1 MSFQRS
7 IIIPYDVY
15 NDCVKKSK
23 KDAESNVLLHDPSL
37 TSDEKL
43 KLYRQDRLQH
53 KIAKTDKVDLDAP
66 PSRDASEFILSNFP
80 SKSQPII
87 NSILDWIHKH
97 PAVISFDDKLRV
109 TLNGDLMPDS
119 NIINILLYL
128 SGNLPVTATEDV
140 PSGSEIVHR
149 TLVHNGV
156 PSNWFKVRIPARKRV
171 HIEEDSDSVPSATAW
186 RSLGGRPDLRSTRRG
201 SKKR

>member
-1 MSFQRS
+1 MSFQKA

-15 NDCVKKSK
+15 TDCVRKSK
-23 KDAESNVLLHDPSL
+23 KEAENNILRDPSL
-37 TSDEKL
+37 SSDKKL
-43 KLYRQDRLQH
+43 KLYQQERLQH
-53 KIAKTDKVDLDAP
+53 KIAKTDKVDHDAP

-109 TLNGDLMPDS
+109 TVNGDLMPDS

-128 SGNLPVTATEDV
+128 SGNLPVTGSEDV
-140 PSGSEIVHR
+140 PTGSEIVHR

-156 PSNWFKVRIPARKRV
+156 PGNWFKVRIPARKRV

-186 RSLGGRPDLRSTRRG
+186 TSFGGRPDLRSTRRG